1 MARGSPG
8 TVSVAKPRGLIE
20 EVGTGVVTNTTTYV
34 ELVSYT
40 VTKDKRFHLAKIK
53 VACLNAHLIVLK
65 IGDTEYPPDIAS
77 DEQTFIDW
85 FPWDAGLLGDGAKT
99 IVIGAKAVLTPET
112 LYGIIEG
119 EED

>member
-8 TVSVAKPRGLIE
+8 VVSVSKPRGLIE
-20 EVGTGVVTNTTTYV
+20 EVGTGVVTNDTTYT
-34 ELVSYT
+34 EIVSYT

-53 VACLNAHLIVLK
+53 VPCLNAHYIKLK

-85 FPWDAGLLGDGAKT
+85 FPWDAGLLGDGVKKVAIEAKT
-99 IVIGAKAVLTPET
+99 VLTPED